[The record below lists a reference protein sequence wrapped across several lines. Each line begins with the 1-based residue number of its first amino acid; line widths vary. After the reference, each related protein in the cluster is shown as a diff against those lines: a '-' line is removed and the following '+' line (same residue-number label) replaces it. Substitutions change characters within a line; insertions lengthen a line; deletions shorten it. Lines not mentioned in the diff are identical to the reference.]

1 VLGGGLAEAEQIGG
15 YLRAGRRVM
24 DTFRDGGLAVDQLDA
39 AGVETT
45 TAPLMK
51 WAKG

>member
-1 VLGGGLAEAEQIGG
+1 
-15 YLRAGRRVM
+15 M